1 MVGAFVPRSALHVR
15 FAACGKFDLPAV
27 ISVGRHQWNCVKDQ
41 QKPDQQKPDQRGF
54 DVGASGAALPKSRS
68 GRRSIWLGV
77 CKN

>member
-27 ISVGRHQWNCVKDQ
+27 ISVGRRQWNCVK
-41 QKPDQQKPDQRGF
+41 DQQKPDQRGF

-68 GRRSIWLGV
+68 GRWSIWLGV